1 MAGATAAAGTAAEVL
16 ALRLLEQ
23 QGYRLVRQNFRSRQG
38 EIDLVVT
45 RGDWLVFVEVRLRR
59 TRGWVS
65 AAESIT
71 QKKQARILHTAQVFL
86 CQYPQWQSCNL
97 RFDVVLFSSLDQAP
111 EWIQGA
117 FDAL

>member
-1 MAGATAAAGTAAEVL
+1 MSGMTATAGATAEAL

-23 QGYRLVRQNFRSRQG
+23 QGYRLVTKNFRCRQG
-38 EIDLVVT
+38 EIDLIVT

-71 QKKQARILHTAQVFL
+71 PTKQARILHTAQVFL
-86 CQYPQWQSCNL
+86 CQQPQWQSCNL
-97 RFDVVLFSSLDQAP
+97 RFDVVLFSSLDQTP

-117 FDAL
+117 FDAI